1 MPCAIHSRLL
11 KCDMSPRITPH
22 PTTPTTDLQTRFAL
36 GLSLGLG
43 PTEAA
48 RVVGYANPSVAG
60 ARLGRDPRI
69 RAIIRER
76 RGRRIDKLA
85 SLSLYELE
93 ELIKNRTI
101 SPAVRF
107 NAIKLS
113 LALAGHVEPKAPETD
128 EDDGKRVSEMTLAE
142 LDAFLAEEKA
152 KRANAAKPVIDA
164 APLGV
169 GRDEALAIEG
179 DCERVAEG
187 DDEVEPEGD
196 PLAKKS

>member
-1 MPCAIHSRLL
+1 
-11 KCDMSPRITPH
+11 MSSYVPH
-22 PTTPTTDLQTRFAL
+22 PKTPTTDLQTRFAL

-48 RVVGYANPSVAG
+48 RVAGYANPSVAG

-76 RGRRIDKLA
+76 RNRRIDKLA

-93 ELIKNRTI
+93 LLIKDRKI

-152 KRANAAKPVIDA
+152 KRANAAMPVIDA
-164 APLGV
+164 TPLAV
-169 GRDEALAIEG
+169 SQDEALASMARASRRALRPARSSPG
-179 DCERVAEG
+179 
-187 DDEVEPEGD
+187 
-196 PLAKKS
+196 

>member
-1 MPCAIHSRLL
+1 
-11 KCDMSPRITPH
+11 MSSYVPH

-48 RVVGYANPSVAG
+48 RVAGYANPSVAG

-93 ELIKNRTI
+93 ELIKNRKI

-128 EDDGKRVSEMTLAE
+128 EDNGKRVAEMTLEE

-152 KRANAAKPVIDA
+152 KRANAAKPVMDA
-164 APLGV
+164 APLAV
-169 GRDEALAIEG
+169 GRGDAVAIE
-179 DCERVAEG
+179 EG
-187 DDEVEPEGD
+187 SSVDGAAPVDPEGD
-196 PLAKKS
+196 PPTGPK

>member
-1 MPCAIHSRLL
+1 VSANLTVITSAQLT
-11 KCDMSPRITPH
+11 DM
-22 PTTPTTDLQTRFAL
+22 QERFAY
-36 GLSLGLG
+36 GLSCGLG
-43 PTEAA
+43 PTQAA
-48 RVVGYANPSVAG
+48 AAVGYANPSVAG

-76 RGRRIDKLA
+76 RNRRIDKLA

-93 ELIKNRTI
+93 LLIKDRKI

-164 APLGV
+164 APLAV
-169 GRDEALAIEG
+169 GREDAVEIEG
-179 DCERVAEG
+179 WSSVDGATQIE
-187 DDEVEPEGD
+187 EGD
-196 PLAKKS
+196 PPAPAEGEP

>member
-1 MPCAIHSRLL
+1 
-11 KCDMSPRITPH
+11 MSTYTPH
-22 PTTPTTDLQTRFAL
+22 PRTPTTDLQTRWAL

-48 RVVGYANPSVAG
+48 RVAGYANPSVAG

-76 RGRRIDKLA
+76 RNRRLDKLA
-85 SLSLYELE
+85 SLSLCELE
-93 ELIKNRTI
+93 VLIKDRKI
-101 SPAVRF
+101 SPTVRF

-128 EDDGKRVSEMTLAE
+128 EDDGKRVAEMTLEE
-142 LDAFLAEEKA
+142 LNVFLAEEKA

-164 APLGV
+164 TPV
-169 GRDEALAIEG
+169 EATAEPIE
-179 DCERVAEG
+179 
-187 DDEVEPEGD
+187 EGD
-196 PLAKKS
+196 PPAGPQ